1 MSKSSSG
8 SGIIASM
15 LIVLVISIGLPV
27 GGFGLGY
34 GTGVLRY
41 DVLGPP
47 YQELAQPENT
57 ENNQS
62 TQNVQKG
69 SIISPNLRVENGE
82 VIWRSE
88 MLPSNEDSSTLGD
101 GDLIDKADVPP
112 PSQVQDSPDLPS
124 KEPIVSTSSE
134 QTPPQTQ
141 NPAQS
146 QGTSQNAGNANQGGN
161 STESKPSSS
170 QTQTGV
176 KIDPS
181 SPSANKSQNG
191 GTNRTTQSGGEK
203 GNNNNLAD
211 LPEYERE
218 KKGEY
223 IGSSISDKYHPFPG
237 CSAAKKIKP
246 ENEVW
251 FNSVEEAR
259 AANYKP
265 CGNCFK

>member
-15 LIVLVISIGLPV
+15 LIVLVTSIGLPV

-34 GTGVLRY
+34 GTGLLRY

-47 YQELAQPENT
+47 YQELAHPENT

-88 MLPSNEDSSTLGD
+88 MLPSNEDSSILGD

-124 KEPIVSTSSE
+124 KEPIVSTSSG

-146 QGTSQNAGNANQGGN
+146 QGTPQNAGNTNQGGN
-161 STESKPSSS
+161 STEAKPSSS

-191 GTNRTTQSGGEK
+191 GTSIGTQAGGDISSNFSAGK
-203 GNNNNLAD
+203 VLITVASNNNNK
-211 LPEYERE
+211 PVYHT
-218 KKGEY
+218 
-223 IGSSISDKYHPFPG
+223 KY
-237 CSAAKKIKP
+237 CQAAKKIDLNDMRWYDS
-246 ENEVW
+246 ED
-251 FNSVEEAR
+251 
-259 AANYKP
+259 AAKADGREI
-265 CGNCFK
+265 CGHCD